1 MSLANKYRP
10 IDFDSTIWQTH
21 ISSIL
26 KSKIQNNNQTN
37 CNYIFYWPRWTWK
50 TSTARILSKAMN
62 CLDLHDGNPC
72 NQCAN
77 CIAINEWKTLDYVEI
92 DAASYTWVDNIRTE
106 ILDKVEYAPTQLKK
120 KIYVID
126 EVHMLS
132 KSAFNALLKTIEE
145 PKDYLVF
152 ILATTD
158 IHKVPDTVLSR
169 CQVFNFKKVWTDD
182 MVSRLEYICKQEN
195 LQYEIDAFKLIAR
208 ISEWCMRDAVKY
220 VDQVSIF
227 GNISVENVT
236 NFLWIAWDSLIQD
249 FLQTIKSKDRE
260 KIFEM
265 IDNIHNRWI
274 DLTQFTKQIIIY
286 IDQNLT
292 TDTDFLLQISE
303 IFGEIN
309 SIIRYYPYP
318 NIAYK
323 IAINKFLMKE
333 TSISLSNENK
343 SRLSDIP
350 LSKVDQGGSSSINLS
365 NENKS
370 RPSNIPLCKGDHGG
384 SSNIPLMKGDE
395 GGSSNNE
402 EKNKTIDLEQIKQI
416 LISKLK
422 NPTTKNSIKDYVFIK
437 WIEHNIITL
446 IIINKIAEFSI
457 KKDEK
462 EIENIL
468 KEITWQQLVIQ
479 TQFQDKNEFFASQ
492 LL

>member
-26 KSKIQNNNQTN
+26 KSKIQNNSQTN

-169 CQVFNFKKVWTDD
+169 CQVFNFKKVWTED
-182 MVSRLEYICKQEN
+182 MISRLEYICKQEN

-236 NFLWIAWDSLIQD
+236 NFLWIAWDSLIHD
-249 FLQTIKSKDRE
+249 FLQTIKEWNKS
-260 KIFEM
+260 KIFDM
-265 IDNIHNRWI
+265 IDDINNRWI
-274 DLTQFTKQIIIY
+274 DLIQFSKQTIVY

-292 TDTDFLLQISE
+292 TDIDFLLQISE
-303 IFGEIN
+303 VFWEIN

-333 TSISLSNENK
+333 TTIPLTNENEK
-343 SRLSDIP
+343 GP
-350 LSKVDQGGSSSINLS
+350 W
-365 NENKS
+365 
-370 RPSNIPLCKGDHGG
+370 NIPLTNENERG

-402 EKNKTIDLEQIKQI
+402 EKNKTIDPEQIKQQ
-416 LISKLK
+416 LINKVS
-422 NPTTKNSIKDYVFIK
+422 NWTTKNSIRDFVFIK
-437 WIEHNIITL
+437 WIEHNTITL
-446 IIINKIAEFSI
+446 IVINKMSEILL

-462 EIENIL
+462 EIEQIIN
-468 KEITWQQLVIQ
+468 EITWQQLAIQ
-479 TQFQDKNEFFASQ
+479 IQFQDKNEFFASQ

>member
-26 KSKIQNNNQTN
+26 KSKIQNNSQTN

-169 CQVFNFKKVWTDD
+169 CQVFNFKKVGTED
-182 MVSRLEYICKQEN
+182 MISRLEYICKQEN

-236 NFLWIAWDSLIQD
+236 NFLWIAWDSLIHD
-249 FLQTIKSKDRE
+249 FLQTIKEWNKS
-260 KIFEM
+260 KIFDM
-265 IDNIHNRWI
+265 IDDINNRWI
-274 DLTQFTKQIIIY
+274 DLIQFSKQTIVY

-292 TDTDFLLQISE
+292 TDIDFLLQISE
-303 IFGEIN
+303 VFWEIN

-323 IAINKFLMKE
+323 IAINKFLIKE
-333 TSISLSNENK
+333 TTIPLTNENK
-343 SRLSDIP
+343 R
-350 LSKVDQGGSSSINLS
+350 
-365 NENKS
+365 
-370 RPSNIPLCKGDHGG
+370 G

-402 EKNKTIDLEQIKQI
+402 EKNKTIDPEQIKQQ
-416 LISKLK
+416 LINKVS
-422 NPTTKNSIKDYVFIK
+422 NWTTKNSIRDFVFIK
-437 WIEHNIITL
+437 WIEHNTITL
-446 IIINKIAEFSI
+446 IVINKMSEILL

-462 EIENIL
+462 EIEQIIN
-468 KEITWQQLVIQ
+468 EITWQQLAIQ
-479 TQFQDKNEFFASQ
+479 IQFQDKNEFFASQ

>member
-195 LQYEIDAFKLIAR
+195 LQYEIDAFKLISR

-249 FLQTIKSKDRE
+249 FLQTIKLKDRE

-323 IAINKFLMKE
+323 IAINKYITKWNNFIETPITKE
-333 TSISLSNENK
+333 QPSIHINPLKNEE
-343 SRLSDIP
+343 I
-350 LSKVDQGGSSSINLS
+350 
-365 NENKS
+365 
-370 RPSNIPLCKGDHGG
+370 RPSITSQSIE
-384 SSNIPLMKGDE
+384 SSNI
-395 GGSSNNE
+395 NH
-402 EKNKTIDLEQIKQI
+402 EKQAEISITSTTKIESISTWTTTDSEQIKQQ
-416 LISKLK
+416 LINKITS
-422 NPTTKNSIKDYVFIK
+422 NMTKNNIKDYVFIK
-437 WIEHNIITL
+437 WIEHNIITF

-462 EIENIL
+462 EIESIL